1 MKRCPSCNTQY
12 TDITLLFCLQD
23 GTPLVDGPQAE
34 TPTVVLNETETVVA
48 RSGHDRMQIP
58 VSDPNAAAWQQ
69 SQVTHVASLQPEKK
83 GSNTAIA
90 VAVTAV
96 VMFIVFGTLGI
107 GAWLFLRNG
116 QGEVAKNTGDLSN
129 VSNQNLGFN
138 TSPIPTPQSSRFGDP
153 SGSGRPDPGTG
164 PGSTSLATNSDIP
177 PSLPPPVDD
186 SVVRSQVSD
195 RIYNWKSMLES
206 RNFNAYMGNYAD
218 TVDYYRKRNLGIGA
232 VRADKAR
239 AFSLYSSMRQNIS
252 NMSVSVGPTG
262 ETATAVFDKEWTFT
276 GRDTSSGKVR
286 SQLGFRKINGQWL
299 ITAERDLK
307 VYYTR

>member
-1 MKRCPSCNTQY
+1 MAGNDMKRCPSCNTQY
-12 TDITLLFCLQD
+12 TDITLRFCLQD
-23 GTPLVDGPQAE
+23 GTPLVAAPQSE
-34 TPTVVLNETETVVA
+34 TPTVVLNETETVAA
-48 RSGHDRMQIP
+48 RSGHDRMQVPIG
-58 VSDPNAAAWQQ
+58 DPSASAWQQ
-69 SQVTHVASLQPEKK
+69 SQVTHVASLQPQTK
-83 GSNTAIA
+83 SSSTSIA
-90 VAVTAV
+90 VALTAV
-96 VMFIVFGTLGI
+96 VMIVVFGALGI
-107 GAWLFLRNG
+107 GAWLFLRNA
-116 QGEVAKNTGDLSN
+116 QGEVAKNTGNLSN
-129 VSNQNLGFN
+129 VSNPDAGTNSTL
-138 TSPIPTPQSSRFGDP
+138 PTPQTTVSATPSRT
-153 SGSGRPDPGTG
+153 PGTTL
-164 PGSTSLATNSDIP
+164 SSNTDIP
-177 PSLPPPVDD
+177 PSLPSPADD
-186 SVVRSQVSD
+186 SVARSQVSD

-252 NMSVSVGPTG
+252 NMSVSVDPTG

-286 SQLGFRKINGQWL
+286 SQLGFRKTNGQWL